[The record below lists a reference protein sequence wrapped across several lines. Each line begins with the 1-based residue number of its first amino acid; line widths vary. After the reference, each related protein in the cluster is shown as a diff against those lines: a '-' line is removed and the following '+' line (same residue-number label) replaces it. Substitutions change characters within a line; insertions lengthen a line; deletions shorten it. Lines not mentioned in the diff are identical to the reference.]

1 MRVLLINGPNLNLL
15 GTRQPETYGDTT
27 LAQLEERFSEWAA
40 ELSISTDAFQSN
52 GEGALID
59 RIHAARGSTDAIVFN
74 PGAYTHTSYALHD
87 AVEAVEI
94 PTVETHISNVKERE
108 PWRAVSVIAPAC
120 VHQIYGRGIDG
131 YRWALRHVAARAAR
145 PADRIHYG
153 AHPDQ
158 FVDLR
163 IEPGSSRLAVL
174 IHGGFWRHM
183 WTFDTLD
190 LNAVD
195 LADRGYHVASIE
207 YRRVG
212 AGGGWP
218 QTAEDVDAAIAAS
231 IDHLPEPPE
240 EIVVIGH
247 SAGGQLAL
255 EAAGRLEGP
264 YRVTVASMAGITDM
278 VDAVETG
285 IGDGAA
291 AAYLSGADPRAASPI
306 EHRPSFRV
314 ITAHGSADDEV
325 PVHHAR
331 VYADRHGATLLET
344 PGGDHYGF
352 LDVEN
357 PMWTGLMELLETSE

>member
-15 GTRQPETYGDTT
+15 GTRKPETYGDTT
-27 LAQLEERFSEWAA
+27 LAQLEDRFSEWAA
-40 ELSISTDAFQSN
+40 DLSISTESFQSN
-52 GEGALID
+52 GEGELID
-59 RIHAARGSTDAIVFN
+59 RIHAARGAADAIVFN

-87 AVEAVEI
+87 AIEAVEI

-120 VHQIYGRGIDG
+120 VHQIYGRGIQG
-131 YRWALRHVAARAAR
+131 YRWALRHVSARTAR

-153 AHPDQ
+153 THPDQ

-163 IEPGSSRLAVL
+163 LDPGSNRLAVL

-183 WTFDTLD
+183 WAFDTLD

-195 LADRGYHVASIE
+195 LVDRGYHVATVE

-218 QTAEDVDAAIAAS
+218 QTAEDVDAAIGAS

-240 EIVVIGH
+240 EVVVIGH

-255 EAAGRLEGP
+255 GSAGRIDGP
-264 YRVTVASMAGITDM
+264 FRVTAISMAGITDM
-278 VDAVETG
+278 AHAVESG

-291 AAYLSGADPRAASPI
+291 AAYLSGADPRIASPI

-314 ITAHGSADDEV
+314 IAAHGADDEEV
-325 PVHHAR
+325 PVHHSRSYAAR
-331 VYADRHGATLLET
+331 YGVTLLET

-352 LDVEN
+352 LETDN
-357 PMWTGLMELLETSE
+357 PMWTGLMELLETTE